1 MKYYQVMLEGKDFL
15 IEMEGKEDLFGYFT
29 TRWVKADSP
38 EDAELKAVDLVKK
51 DEQLVGITKNMD
63 GSKPAPMIY
72 LSEMCNVNWFQYLR
86 RKPGKGYS
94 FFPMKD
100 DQS

>member
-1 MKYYQVMLEGKDFL
+1 
-15 IEMEGKEDLFGYFT
+15 MEGKEDLFGYFT

-51 DEQLVGITKNMD
+51 DKRLIDITKNTY
-63 GSKPAPMIY
+63 GSKSAPMIY
-72 LSEMCNVNWFQYLR
+72 LIEMCNVNWFQYIR

-100 DQS
+100 DRES